1 MSTHGRRY
9 LGRAVFA
16 LCCALA
22 PQLACATCGVDAG
35 DLSLGSYDFRSD
47 TALSSAGRI
56 MITCD
61 AAADYRV
68 TLSPGTGTYTQ
79 RVLTNASHTLA
90 YNLYLDVNHT
100 MVWGDGT
107 GATVTASGHM
117 DGTTTSTDL
126 VIYGLIPA
134 RQNPWPGTYSD
145 AIVVTLTF

>member
-1 MSTHGRRY
+1 MSTHRGRHVR
-9 LGRAVFA
+9 RAAMA
-16 LCCALA
+16 LCCALV
-22 PQLACATCGVDAG
+22 PRLALATCGVEAG
-35 DLSLGSYDFRSD
+35 ALALGAYDFRSD

-56 MITCD
+56 VVTCD
-61 AAADYRV
+61 TAADYRV
-68 TLSPGTGTYTQ
+68 TLSPGAGQYTQ
-79 RVLTNASHTLA
+79 RLLTNAGHTLA
-90 YNLYLDVNHT
+90 YNLYVDVNHT

-117 DGTTTSTDL
+117 DGTTTSSDL